1 MIITRITI
9 NLLFKELYL
18 FHFEKKMVLQNI
30 LYLHLKQRLRFCT
43 ADVCRGWGVE
53 VGPMPQ

>member
-18 FHFEKKMVLQNI
+18 FHFEKNGITKHI
-30 LYLHLKQRLRFCT
+30 LLTFETKTLRFIT
-43 ADVCRGWGVE
+43 ADICGAWGVE
-53 VGPMPQ
+53 VGPLP

>member
-18 FHFEKKMVLQNI
+18 FHFEKNGITKHI
-30 LYLHLKQRLRFCT
+30 LLTSETKTLRFST
-43 ADVCRGWGVE
+43 ADTCGA
-53 VGPMPQ
+53 